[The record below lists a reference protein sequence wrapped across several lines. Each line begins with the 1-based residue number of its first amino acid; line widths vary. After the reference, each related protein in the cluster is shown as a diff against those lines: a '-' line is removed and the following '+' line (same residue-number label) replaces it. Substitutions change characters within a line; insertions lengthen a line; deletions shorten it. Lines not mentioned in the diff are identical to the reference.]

1 MTARDIFC
9 ASADKQQKSSAY
21 RTKAIAL
28 VLCVALAACGGPA
41 PQVTTPQTAPV
52 NDKTAAAPI
61 IETFVAPIEEFDKTA
76 YPPAPPRADNAVTVG
91 LLLPM
96 GDERRAI
103 RNLAGHLY
111 KAAQL
116 ALFDSAASNASQ
128 RAAQINTQANTINS
142 EINATPTEVI
152 LRLHDTKGTPEGARE
167 AVKAAIAADV
177 DFLVGPLFAAS
188 AKAIAPVLQGRDIKA
203 LAFSNDSRAAN
214 NNIWLMG
221 FLPEQN
227 IDRVVSQAIAQ
238 GLTRFGA
245 LLPEGPYGER
255 IGTQFN
261 AAVSRFGGTVV
272 QVESYP
278 PDAKD
283 MFEPVKK
290 LARFESR
297 TAAHAAEMTR
307 LKNEALALLSAEEKA
322 ALPRDKNAADDALE
336 PDALFK
342 SLTDSAPELVSAY
355 EALKLTETLGDIP
368 YDAVFLPEGGL
379 ALRNLAPLLPYFDID
394 PKRVKFIGTAL
405 WDDPA
410 LSQEPPLHGGWFAAP
425 DGRNWSGFAARY
437 ETVYRRAPPRLA
449 AMAYDGVSLA
459 ARLATI
465 APDDPFAL
473 PLLTNTNGF
482 AGIDG
487 IIRLRPGGLNE
498 RGLAVREITRT
509 TPLGVSTA
517 PASFVVHDRRL
528 RSAAAL
534 ADSLRQENPDLA
546 FPQAD
551 FMGDNVQLD
560 VLQQDGTPVNDAAVN
575 DVANTL
581 GVLTTPSNNPANQA
595 DGNPSR
601 AGDFIE
607 ATAPSQSN

>member
-1 MTARDIFC
+1 MTARNIFC
-9 ASADKQQKSSAY
+9 AKKNRQPEDAAY
-21 RTKAIAL
+21 RIQAAAVL
-28 VLCVALAACGGPA
+28 LCVALAACGA
-41 PQVTTPQTAPV
+41 PSSPRSSSQSGLTGSQ
-52 NDKTAAAPI
+52 NTAAPFV
-61 IETFVAPIEEFDKTA
+61 ETFAAPIEEFDKTA
-76 YPPAPPRADNAVTVG
+76 YPPAPPRAENAITIG

-96 GDERRAI
+96 SDERRAI
-103 RNLAGHLY
+103 GNLAGHLY

-128 RAAQINTQANTINS
+128 RGSQITAINQAPS
-142 EINATPTEVI
+142 EVI

-188 AKAIAPVLQGRDIKA
+188 VEAIVPLLQGRDIKA

-214 NNIWLMG
+214 NNLWLMG

-245 LLPEGPYGER
+245 LLPEGPYGAR
-255 IGTQFN
+255 IGGQFHD
-261 AAVSRFGGTVV
+261 AVRRFGGTVV

-283 MFEPVKK
+283 MFEPVKR

-322 ALPRDKNAADDALE
+322 ALPRDKNAADEALE

-342 SLTDSAPELVSAY
+342 SLSDNAPELVSAY

-459 ARLATI
+459 ARLAAI

-487 IIRLRPGGLNE
+487 IIRLRPGGMNE

-509 TPLGVSTA
+509 TPLAVSTA

-534 ADSLRQENPDLA
+534 AQSLRQENPDLA
-546 FPQAD
+546 FPQNEV
-551 FMGDNVQLD
+551 MGDNLGQD
-560 VLQQDGTPVNDAAVN
+560 VLQQDGTLVNDA
-575 DVANTL
+575 ANTL
-581 GVLTTPSNNPANQA
+581 GVLRTPLTHSDNRVDTNPN
-595 DGNPSR
+595 R

-607 ATAPSQSN
+607 ATAPSPSN

>member
-1 MTARDIFC
+1 MNRSARDIFG
-9 ASADKQQKSSAY
+9 AQKNKPRENAA
-21 RTKAIAL
+21 RRIRAAAVL
-28 VLCVALAACGGPA
+28 LCVALAACGA
-41 PQVTTPQTAPV
+41 PSPPSSSSQSGLANGQKP
-52 NDKTAAAPI
+52 AAAIDPA
-61 IETFVAPIEEFDKTA
+61 FVAPIEEFDTAA
-76 YPPAPPRADNAVTVG
+76 YPPAPPRADNAITIG

-96 GDERRAI
+96 SDERRAI
-103 RNLAGHLY
+103 GNLAGHLY
-111 KAAQL
+111 EAAQL
-116 ALFDSAASNASQ
+116 ALFDSATGRTAQGGSQ
-128 RAAQINTQANTINS
+128 TGAINGPA
-142 EINATPTEVI
+142 TEVV

-188 AKAIAPVLQGRDIKA
+188 VEAIVPLLQGRDIKA

-214 NNIWLMG
+214 NNLWLMG

-245 LLPEGPYGER
+245 LLPEGPYGAR
-255 IGTQFN
+255 IGEQFN
-261 AAVSRFGGTVV
+261 DAVRRFGGTVV

-322 ALPRDKNAADDALE
+322 ALPRDKTAADDALE

-342 SLTDSAPELVSAY
+342 SLANSAPELVSAY

-465 APDDPFAL
+465 APNNPFAL

-509 TPLGVSTA
+509 TPLAVSTA

-534 ADSLRQENPDLA
+534 AESLRQENPDLA
-546 FPQAD
+546 FPQNEL
-551 FMGDNVQLD
+551 MGDNLG
-560 VLQQDGTPVNDAAVN
+560 QDGTMVN

-581 GVLTTPSNNPANQA
+581 GVLTTPLTNSDNRVDANPN
-595 DGNPSR
+595 R

-607 ATAPSQSN
+607 ATAPSPSN